1 MFGRR
6 KSPTWFFESETQ
18 VEAVSRL
25 LYLTESGTPLGW
37 LTGAAGSGRSTVID
51 QVRSELISSGFRTV
65 FLNASGLDSDALFW
79 HLAASLHVQTA
90 VSTSRCDILMRIRDE
105 FLGRLQCRIRTAVL
119 LDNLHRSA
127 GSAEPFL
134 SWLLAQ
140 AEQLDGCLNVVG
152 AAHPATKPV
161 VIADSPI
168 LRIQLLPFSSSESIS
183 FIEDLLIARS
193 GHRIS
198 FDQPASQALVQLCSG
213 NPARLVRMA
222 SLLEVVQK
230 TQPNLHIDRELI
242 ESVAEEFAPRRAA

>member
-6 KSPTWFFESETQ
+6 KTPAWFFESETQ

-25 LYLTESGTPLGW
+25 LYLTESGNPLGW
-37 LTGAAGSGRSTVID
+37 LTGSGGSGRSTVIE
-51 QVRSELISSGFRTV
+51 QVRSELKSAGISTI
-65 FLNASGLDSDALFW
+65 FLDASGMDCDALFW
-79 HLAASLHVQTA
+79 HLATSLHIQTA
-90 VSTSRCDILMRIRDE
+90 ASVSRFELLLRIRDE
-105 FLGRLQCRIRTAVL
+105 LLGRMQCRIRTAVL
-119 LDNLHRSA
+119 IDNLHRSA
-127 GSAEPFL
+127 GNPEPFL

-140 AEQLDGCLNVVG
+140 AEQLDGCLYLIG
-152 AAHPATKPV
+152 AAHPATKPAV
-161 VIADSPI
+161 FAHLPL
-168 LRIQLLPFSSSESIS
+168 LRIHLLPFSSAESIS

-198 FDQPASQALVQLCSG
+198 FDQPASQALVQLCNG

-230 TQPNLHIDRELI
+230 TQPDLRIDRELI